1 MIDMTKKQGTWP
13 TRFGKLGDKVFGE
26 NDPFNQPTDKNSWAR
41 DNYPQDEMPPTRSPL
56 TGKYYTSKAALRAEY
71 RSHGAEE
78 VGTAYE
84 NGYDPAEKQQR
95 READLVRSIKD
106 QIIDRYRNGR

>member
-1 MIDMTKKQGTWP
+1 MAKKESVWP
-13 TRFGKLGDKVFGE
+13 TRFGKLGEKVFGE
-26 NDPFNQPTDKNSWAR
+26 NDPFNQPSDKTSWAR

-71 RSHGAEE
+71 KSHGAEE

-84 NGYDPAEKQQR
+84 NGYEPEQKRQR
-95 READLVRSIKD
+95 ETSDFVRSLKD
-106 QIIDRYRNGR
+106 KIIDRYRNG

>member
-1 MIDMTKKQGTWP
+1 MIDMAKKQSTWP
-13 TRFGKLGDKVFGE
+13 TRFGTLGDKVFGKD
-26 NDPFNQPTDKNSWAR
+26 DPFNQPTNKNSWAR

-78 VGTAYE
+78 VGTAYD
-84 NGYDPAEKQQR
+84 NGYDPDKKRSREFADKIQQ
-95 READLVRSIKD
+95 IKD
-106 QIIDRYRNGR
+106 KIIDRYRNG